1 MESALTHL
9 DAEGTARMV
18 DVSAKPA
25 TERWARARAVVRMSP
40 ATAARVVAGD
50 LPKGDVV
57 AVARIAAIQAAKR
70 TAELIPL
77 CHQLPLSHADC
88 DLAVDA
94 AAGTVTLIAQARTVH
109 GTGVEMEAL
118 TAASVGALTV
128 YDMVKGVEKGVTVEE
143 VALLDKTGG
152 KSGDWHR

>member
-88 DLAVDA
+88 DLEVDA

>member
-1 MESALTHL
+1 MQLTVRL
-9 DAEGTARMV
+9 FAGLRERAGSDRVQVELPDGARVSDLLVAM
-18 DVSAKPA
+18 DVAPRSC
-25 TERWARARAVVRMSP
+25 
-40 ATAARVVAGD
+40 VVAGD

-88 DLAVDA
+88 DLEVDA